1 MQLLIFKLWPTE
13 KLETPQDIRNIK
25 AQFSVLKSDV
35 ISDFSA
41 LIQKIS
47 SPSENLKKE
56 VYYIKV

>member
-13 KLETPQDIRNIK
+13 KLETLQDIRNIK
-25 AQFSVLKSDV
+25 SQFSVLKSDV

-47 SPSENLKKE
+47 SPSENLEKE
-56 VYYIKV
+56 VYCIKI

>member
-35 ISDFSA
+35 ISDFST

-47 SPSENLKKE
+47 SPSENLEKE